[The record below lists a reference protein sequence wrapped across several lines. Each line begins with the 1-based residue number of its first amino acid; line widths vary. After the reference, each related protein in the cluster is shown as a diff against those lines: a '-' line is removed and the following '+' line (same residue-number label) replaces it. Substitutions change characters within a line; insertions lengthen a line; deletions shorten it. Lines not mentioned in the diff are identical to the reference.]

1 MDGFFTLMRN
11 MAWMMDWDGI
21 PFCSSLWQR
30 GFVYEYEMRY
40 ITRRGLRREEEE
52 EEKDGMGK
60 TRQGKAGALYD
71 TCILYIFFY
80 PLVLLTFPIL
90 FSVEGGPGKKAKRE
104 R

>member
-1 MDGFFTLMRN
+1 MGYLFAVRS
-11 MAWMMDWDGI
+11 GRGV
-21 PFCSSLWQR
+21 SL
-30 GFVYEYEMRY
+30 YEYEMRY